1 MYRNYEIDATAESF
15 KHTIHHLIMKNS
27 FSDIFVG
34 GMSSHSCVCVCV
46 TEAVSWFDS
55 ELAGPQ
61 QNVSRTRSG
70 GKRDPAAQ
78 AQVLLFRPER
88 GLAGPCPA
96 KPALCS
102 GKLKTTGGITR
113 SLMCETV
120 HIGGLLGLLLFVI
133 RRQRMCQCSAFSR
146 ETLERWQSI
155 KHPSNPGDARQ
166 QVMYGTSTWE
176 RV

>member
-1 MYRNYEIDATAESF
+1 MQTHDAPSNCGKTASV
-15 KHTIHHLIMKNS
+15 TSLL
-27 FSDIFVG
+27 G

-46 TEAVSWFDS
+46 TTEAVSWFDS

-61 QNVSRTRSG
+61 QNVPRTRSG

-78 AQVLLFRPER
+78 AQVLLFRPEC

-96 KPALCS
+96 QPALCS
-102 GKLKTTGGITR
+102 GKLKTYTLETTGGITC

-120 HIGGLLGLLLFVI
+120 HVVGLLGLLLFVI

-146 ETLERWQSI
+146 KTLER
-155 KHPSNPGDARQ
+155 
-166 QVMYGTSTWE
+166 
-176 RV
+176 

>member
-1 MYRNYEIDATAESF
+1 MYKNYEIDATAESC
-15 KHTIHHLIMKNS
+15 KHTIHHLIVKNS
-27 FSDIFVG
+27 FGDIFVG
-34 GMSSHSCVCVCV
+34 GMSSQSCVCVT

-102 GKLKTTGGITR
+102 GKLKTCTLETTGGITSR
-113 SLMCETV
+113 LMCETV

-133 RRQRMCQCSAFSR
+133 RRQRMCQCSTFSWK
-146 ETLERWQSI
+146 TLE
-155 KHPSNPGDARQ
+155 H
-166 QVMYGTSTWE
+166 
-176 RV
+176 